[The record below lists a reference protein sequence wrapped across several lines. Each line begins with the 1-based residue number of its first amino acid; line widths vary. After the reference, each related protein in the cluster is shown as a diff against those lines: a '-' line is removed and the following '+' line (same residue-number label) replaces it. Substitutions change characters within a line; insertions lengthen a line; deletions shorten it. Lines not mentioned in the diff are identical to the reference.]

1 MSEEEL
7 IIAVYCLVDETLK
20 NIIGDVKLRSRG
32 PKPSLTDAEVITIL
46 IIGEYLGLGSDKKI
60 WGYFKRH
67 WKSWFPGLGCRTS
80 FSRQSSNL
88 WSLQSKI
95 QEKISQDLC
104 QDKNLFLFDG
114 FPIPTCN
121 IKRYKKRDNLFSGEG
136 GIGYCA
142 AKDVKYFGFK
152 GHLLVT
158 QEGVTRSL
166 SIAAANIDERDVL
179 PEVSLN
185 LQGDTIADKGLIRP
199 ELTQLL
205 ENQGLTL
212 HTPLR
217 KNMRD
222 SRPMGFV
229 HQIMNVR
236 RKVETVIGQ
245 LVERFKIQEIR
256 AQDFWHLF
264 AKIGRKILAHT
275 VCFFLNKKF
284 NPEFPLR
291 LELLLSF

>member
-20 NIIGDVKLRSRG
+20 NSVGEIKLRARG

-46 IIGEYLGLGSDKKI
+46 IVGEYLGLGSDKKI

-80 FSRQSSNL
+80 FIRQSANL
-88 WSLQSKI
+88 WCLQSKI
-95 QEKISQDLC
+95 QEKISQELC
-104 QDKNLFLFDG
+104 EDKNLFLFDG
-114 FPIPTCN
+114 FPIPICN
-121 IKRYKKRDNLFSGEG
+121 IKRYKKSNLFRGEG

-152 GHLLVT
+152 GHLLIT
-158 QEGVTRSL
+158 QEGVTRFI

-179 PEVSLN
+179 PEVCLN

-199 ELTQLL
+199 ELTQSLR
-205 ENQGLTL
+205 NQGLTL

-217 KNMRD
+217 KNMTD
-222 SRPMGFV
+222 SRPVAFV

-236 RKVETVIGQ
+236 RKIETVIGQ
-245 LVERFKIQEIR
+245 LVDRFKIQEIR

-264 AKIGRKILAHT
+264 AKIGRKVLAHT
-275 VCFFLNKKF
+275 VCFLLNKKLH
-284 NPEFPLR
+284 PETPLK
-291 LELLLSF
+291 LDLLLSF